1 MASNPYASLVL
12 ESPHYRLLERFTIV
26 LYNKTS
32 NLEDVD
38 EARMELFCQR
48 SRSMENIPPTRDAL
62 LHHAKRAVYQA
73 SVWATSE
80 QIQLNRPSPETWGW
94 QWDKDTKSWTPVWTT
109 SPIASKA
116 CLELIKCSCVD
127 AKKPILCVLNS
138 ANATVSN
145 KNFHCNY
152 IFAFLK
158 IAIDLQCTAKI
169 LFFAHTEFL
178 KSVRVHFAYGSDGR
192 SFFVEYS

>member
-1 MASNPYASLVL
+1 
-12 ESPHYRLLERFTIV
+12 
-26 LYNKTS
+26 
-32 NLEDVD
+32 
-38 EARMELFCQR
+38 
-48 SRSMENIPPTRDAL
+48 MENIPPTRDAL

-73 SVWATSE
+73 SVWAISE
-80 QIQLNRPSPETWGW
+80 QIQQNRPSPETWGW

-116 CLELIKCSCVD
+116 CLELIKCSCRSTRGCG
-127 AKKPILCVLNS
+127 ARYCGCKKANFMCTADS

-158 IAIDLQCTAKI
+158 FAIDLQCTAKSL
-169 LFFAHTEFL
+169 LFVHTTFIV
-178 KSVRVHFAYGSDGR
+178 KSS
-192 SFFVEYS
+192 